1 MKNGTNNVKEGAKN
15 MKNDTN
21 IVRKDTKNMRK
32 SMSIVRESVKK
43 GTLSH
48 YSYHPLYCL
57 YPF

>member
-48 YSYHPLYCL
+48 YSYHPLNCL
-57 YPF
+57 YHF